1 METALT
7 QSEKR
12 NLVSSV
18 FITILLG
25 VAYQEMVGPAKASL
39 QLSGL
44 SLGLVAY
51 FSIFI
56 LTTLRFFVGSQIHV
70 SDHLLE
76 MGGKFWFFDL
86 AFISLEMT
94 VMIFMGS
101 VSSPDASRTARI
113 PFSHYLI
120 TLYSI
125 DVVWIVLQWIFAR
138 IWRSWKRPFFPWA
151 WGLLNSILILLVISI
166 PPILGSIDTSSGLI
180 AFLTVNVVAF
190 VIDVFLVDY
199 YGVL

>member
-1 METALT
+1 METTST

-25 VAYQEMVGPAKASL
+25 IAYQEMIEPAKASL

-44 SLGLVAY
+44 SFGLIAY
-51 FSIFI
+51 FAVFI
-56 LTTLRFFVGSQIHV
+56 LTTLRFFIGSQVHI

-76 MGGKFWFFDL
+76 LGGKFWFFDL
-86 AFISLEMT
+86 AFIALEMT

-101 VSSPDASRTARI
+101 VASPDASEIARI

-125 DVVWIVLQWIFAR
+125 DVAWIVLQWVLAKV
-138 IWRSWKRPFFPWA
+138 WKSWARPFFPWA
-151 WGLLNSILILLVISI
+151 WGLLNSVLIISI
-166 PPILGSIDTSSGLI
+166 VSIAPIFGGVHTLGGLI
-180 AFLTVNVVAF
+180 ALLVVNVVAF
-190 VIDVFLVDY
+190 VIDVLLVNH

>member
-1 METALT
+1 MEITPT

-44 SLGLVAY
+44 SLGLIAY

-56 LTTLRFFVGSQIHV
+56 LTTLRFFIGSQIHI
-70 SDHLLE
+70 SDHLMQ
-76 MGGKFWFFDL
+76 MGGKLWFFDL
-86 AFISLEMT
+86 TFISLEMT
-94 VMIFMGS
+94 VMIFMAS
-101 VSSPDASRTARI
+101 VSSPDASKIARI

-125 DVVWIVLQWIFAR
+125 DVAWIMLQWILAK
-138 IWRSWKRPFFPWA
+138 IWSSWERSFFPWA
-151 WGLLNSILILLVISI
+151 WALLNSILILLVISI
-166 PPILGSIDTSSGLI
+166 PPIFGGIDTPSGLI
-180 AFLTVNVVAF
+180 AFLTINSVAF

>member
-1 METALT
+1 MKAAPT

-18 FITILLG
+18 FITVLLG

-51 FSIFI
+51 FSIFTI
-56 LTTLRFFVGSQIHV
+56 TTLRFFIGSQIHI

-76 MGGKFWFFDL
+76 MSGKFWFFDL

-101 VSSPDASRTARI
+101 VSTPDASKIARI

-125 DVVWIVLQWIFAR
+125 DLAWIVLQWILAK
-138 IWRSWKRPFFPWA
+138 IWKSWQRPFFPWA
-151 WGLLNSILILLVISI
+151 WGLLNAILILSVISI
-166 PPILGSIDTSSGLI
+166 PSILGSVDIPSGLI
-180 AFLTVNVVAF
+180 AFLAVNVVAF
-190 VIDVFLVDY
+190 VIDVFLVDH